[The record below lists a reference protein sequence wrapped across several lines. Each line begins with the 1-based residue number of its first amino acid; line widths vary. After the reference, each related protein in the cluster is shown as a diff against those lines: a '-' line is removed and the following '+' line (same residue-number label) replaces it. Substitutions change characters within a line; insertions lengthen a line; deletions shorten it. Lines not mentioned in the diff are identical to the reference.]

1 MERRPLVLISGKD
14 VLDGIG
20 GHESYVRA
28 HALAAARTGLDPHIF
43 CVSHRSETTT
53 APFGTVH
60 RVAPPLGLRLPPA
73 LHAPL
78 LARAVVR
85 FLSARPGPHVIH
97 GFAIWAAAAAAAA
110 RAMARRG
117 VPAVALASAY
127 GTRAFEVGAMQRGLR
142 PHHGLAQRV
151 RYRAWL
157 QWIRLVDDRIERW
170 GYSCSQLVLV
180 NYVSVQR
187 ILTSAYGSGL
197 PIRRFP
203 YTSPDAI
210 LETDATSDFPVPE
223 PIARLGAAH
232 APLVLAV
239 SRHDPRKG
247 IDVLLLALAELA
259 ASGVE
264 FRACLVGPG
273 RLLDAH
279 RRLAAELGLDEQVVI
294 TGRAEDVRPYYDCA
308 DIFVLPSVAEASG
321 SVSVL
326 EALRARTAVVA
337 SACDGIPEDLTP
349 EYDALLVAPGDVQAL
364 SRALTLVLTDPA
376 LRAQLA
382 QRGHATYERKFS
394 AAGFEAA
401 LGSVYA
407 ELTASE
413 T

>member
-1 MERRPLVLISGKD
+1 
-14 VLDGIG
+14 
-20 GHESYVRA
+20 
-28 HALAAARTGLDPHIF
+28 
-43 CVSHRSETTT
+43 
-53 APFGTVH
+53 
-60 RVAPPLGLRLPPA
+60 
-73 LHAPL
+73 
-78 LARAVVR
+78 
-85 FLSARPGPHVIH
+85 
-97 GFAIWAAAAAAAA
+97 
-110 RAMARRG
+110 
-117 VPAVALASAY
+117 
-127 GTRAFEVGAMQRGLR
+127 
-142 PHHGLAQRV
+142 
-151 RYRAWL
+151 
-157 QWIRLVDDRIERW
+157 
-170 GYSCSQLVLV
+170 
-180 NYVSVQR
+180 
-187 ILTSAYGSGL
+187 
-197 PIRRFP
+197 
-203 YTSPDAI
+203 
-210 LETDATSDFPVPE
+210 
-223 PIARLGAAH
+223 
-232 APLVLAV
+232 VLAV

-326 EALRARTAVVA
+326 EALRAGTAVVA
-337 SACDGIPEDLTP
+337 SACDGIPEDLTQ

-376 LRAQLA
+376 RRARLA

-407 ELTASE
+407 ELTASA

>member
-14 VLDGIG
+14 VLDGVG

-28 HALAAARTGLDPHIF
+28 HALAAGRAGLEPHVF
-43 CVSHRSETTT
+43 CLSNRSQTTT
-53 APFGTVH
+53 AEFGAVH
-60 RVAPPLGLRLPPA
+60 RVAPPLGLRLPAA
-73 LHAPL
+73 LHAPV
-78 LARAVVR
+78 LARDVVR
-85 FLSARPGPHVIH
+85 FLAARPGPHVVH
-97 GFAIWAAAAAAAA
+97 GFAIWAAAAVAAA
-110 RAMARRG
+110 RTLVRRG

-142 PHHGLAQRV
+142 PHHGLAHRV

-157 QWIRLVDDRIERW
+157 QWIRLVDDRIEGW
-170 GYSCSQLVLV
+170 GYSRSKVILV
-180 NYVSVQR
+180 NYASVQR

-203 YTSPDAI
+203 YASPDAI
-210 LETDATSDFPVPE
+210 HGSDATSDFTVPQPVV
-223 PIARLGAAH
+223 RLGAGH

-259 ASGVE
+259 ASGIE
-264 FRACLVGPG
+264 FRACLVGGG

-279 RRLAAELGLDEQVVI
+279 RRLAAELGLGAQVAI
-294 TGRAEDVRPYYDCA
+294 TGRVEDVRPYYDCA

-326 EALRARTAVVA
+326 EALRARTAVIA
-337 SACDGIPEDLTP
+337 SACDGVPEDLT
-349 EYDALLVAPGDVQAL
+349 EASDALLVAPGDVHAL
-364 SRALTLVLTDPA
+364 GRALATVLTDPER
-376 LRAQLA
+376 RAQLA
-382 QRGHATYERKFS
+382 ERGHATHEQKFS

-401 LGSVYA
+401 LASLYA
-407 ELTASE
+407 ELMASA